1 MTEIRAIALQ
11 ALLCLLL
18 AAGAYLWAAP
28 LMGSIS
34 TYQSPFHGQKLT
46 GGDALGA
53 PLTRRVVFVYIDGL
67 RVDTAADPQVMPF
80 LNELRQRAAWTTSH
94 SRQPSYTVPGYTTML
109 SGAWPEFNDGPLLNP
124 DYEHTTP
131 WPQDNL
137 FAAVRRAGMKTAL
150 AESYF
155 AEKLI
160 PQETISDHFYTRNL
174 DGGDRETTDAMLA
187 WLKTDAHQFLL
198 LHIDQVDHTGHT
210 KGADSPDWATAAR
223 NADNLLREVASA
235 LDLTRDTIVITSD
248 HGHIDAGGHGGD
260 ETVVITE
267 PFVLAGAGVKPGQY
281 PDGEMV
287 DIAPT
292 LAALLGTGLPALS
305 QGRVRTDMLQ
315 LSAEDKATIEAMS
328 AKQQAQWL
336 ATYNS
341 ATGQSITVP
350 PSADAV
356 GATQGA
362 VRAARAEDAAGE
374 RLPRIAL
381 SVLLLAGIAIALWLT
396 RRPNLVWLALGA
408 ATYLATFHVGYALI
422 LGRTYSLSSV
432 LGPDDIVGVGV
443 FTAAIAITVGITVA
457 LWKAGSFRQGA
468 ESAASVALG
477 TALVTIAVVCVPA
490 LIGFAAN
497 GAVITWVLPDFPLMF
512 LTFLT
517 LLQIVG
523 IGLLATV
530 LAALASVIAWST
542 AR

>member
-1 MTEIRAIALQ
+1 MTR
-11 ALLCLLL
+11 
-18 AAGAYLWAAP
+18 
-28 LMGSIS
+28 SVRHS
-34 TYQSPFHGQKLT
+34 
-46 GGDALGA
+46 
-53 PLTRRVVFVYIDGL
+53 RRVVFVYIDGL

-124 DYEHTTP
+124 DYERTTP

-160 PQETISDHFYTRNL
+160 PQETISDHFYTRNI
-174 DGGDRETTDAMLA
+174 DNGDRETTDAMLA
-187 WLKTDAHQFLL
+187 WLKADTHQFLL
-198 LHIDQVDHTGHT
+198 LHIDQVDHTGHA
-210 KGADSPDWATAAR
+210 KGAASPEWKTAAR

-235 LDLTRDTIVITSD
+235 LDLSRDTIFITSD

-260 ETVVITE
+260 ETVVVTE

-305 QGRVRTDMLQ
+305 QGRVRTDVLQ
-315 LSAEDKATIEAMS
+315 VSAEDKATIEAMS

-336 ATYNS
+336 ATYNA
-341 ATGQSITVP
+341 ATGQSIVVP
-350 PSADAV
+350 AGADAV

-362 VRAARAEDAAGE
+362 VAAARAEQAASE
-374 RLPRIAL
+374 RLSRIAVNVIVVAAIAAAL
-381 SVLLLAGIAIALWLT
+381 WFALGTALAGQ
-396 RRPNLVWLALGA
+396 ALGA
-408 ATYLATFHVGYALI
+408 VTYLAIFHTGYALV

-443 FTAAIAITVGITVA
+443 FTAGIAITAGIAVA
-457 LWKAGSFRQGA
+457 LWKAGSFREGA
-468 ESAASVALG
+468 QSAASVSLG
-477 TALVTIAVVCVPA
+477 TALVTIAIVSVPA
-490 LIGFAAN
+490 LIGFAMN

-523 IGLLATV
+523 IGIFALV
-530 LAALASVIAWST
+530 LAALTSVIAWRT